1 MSYGLYQQFDL
12 HPEKIINGKQNQSG
26 LYFYYWLQS
35 FGRITGESVWDNGL
49 PWHFFIGSIS
59 WDFFPWILV
68 LYAGLFL
75 SIKNILLK
83 KTGNLPEIITL
94 SGFLVLFILLSLSK
108 YKLPHYIFVTL
119 PFASIICAS
128 YFDKIT
134 SIQFKIWNKVY
145 FAFGCLVLIILCV
158 YPLLFFKELNF
169 VILFLI
175 ILQLLLLYFRKTI
188 KMHGT
193 LKLISYVVVLNLFL
207 SFVFYPKLLTFQ
219 ADSMA
224 GKWLTKN
231 NATASVFLIN
241 EKSHAFNFY
250 TKNTKNQTLSI
261 DKVDNVKKSSWFYTN
276 EENLQLLSQKYEI
289 VKKIKFSD
297 YPITRL
303 KLSFLLEEKRQET
316 LKYYY
321 LIQLKKRT

>member
-1 MSYGLYQQFDL
+1 
-12 HPEKIINGKQNQSG
+12 
-26 LYFYYWLQS
+26 
-35 FGRITGESVWDNGL
+35 
-49 PWHFFIGSIS
+49 
-59 WDFFPWILV
+59 
-68 LYAGLFL
+68 
-75 SIKNILLK
+75 
-83 KTGNLPEIITL
+83 
-94 SGFLVLFILLSLSK
+94 
-108 YKLPHYIFVTL
+108 
-119 PFASIICAS
+119 
-128 YFDKIT
+128 
-134 SIQFKIWNKVY
+134 
-145 FAFGCLVLIILCV
+145 
-158 YPLLFFKELNF
+158 
-169 VILFLI
+169 
-175 ILQLLLLYFRKTI
+175 
-188 KMHGT
+188 MHGT

-250 TKNTKNQTLSI
+250 TKNTKNQSLSI

-276 EENLQLLSQKYEI
+276 EENLQLLSEKYNI

-303 KLSFLLEEKRQET
+303 KLSFLFEETRPET
-316 LKYYY
+316 LNYYY